1 MQTGSH
7 SVGGSVLVSYGVV
20 VQVWVSGCG
29 GVGLVV
35 GLTCGT
41 GGVGPVMIVEPSHG
55 THLATGQQSSPLTT
69 SLS

>member
-7 SVGGSVLVSYGVV
+7 SVGGRVFGGCGVV

-35 GLTCGT
+35 GLTWMT
-41 GGVGPVMIVEPSHG
+41 GLVGPVMKVEPSHG
-55 THLATGQQSSPLTT
+55 THLAIGQQSSPLTT